1 MYVGTRTVRRDLS
14 PSPQAA
20 DVRGET
26 FYVRVQLGNNS
37 LLLSPES
44 RLLSVKQEVS
54 SCAACEARFS
64 CPLTQRYTS
73 LRWGW
78 KISRETLSDTQH
90 SAAISKTLTL
100 AGLKQVL
107 FSKKLTSISSTYK
120 FISQWRYSPPFTRLF
135 KPATQL
141 PYPA

>member
-1 MYVGTRTVRRDLS
+1 MYVWTARRDLS

-20 DVRGET
+20 ERRVRGET

-54 SCAACEARFS
+54 SGAACEARFS
-64 CPLTQRYTS
+64 CPLIQRYTS
-73 LRWGW
+73 LRWGR

-100 AGLKQVL
+100 AGLKQIL
-107 FSKKLTSISSTYK
+107 FSKKITSISSTYK